1 MFYYIEISQHT
12 LSQNG
17 LIAIGDTRHAAHDAQ
32 HVVVNRVD
40 ADLGSVGSRNRGGRE
55 NKLEHSVVNAREV
68 ARPGRLVL
76 FGPQGEGIDV
86 DASVRGT
93 RVVLERLDDI
103 KVRSLTLGEA
113 ILSVELEL
121 GRDDGVLSPAV
132 HVKSR
137 LGEDE
142 GAGIGEARGNS
153 KSASLKSTG
162 RATRPR
168 ARGRRGK
175 VNTSS
180 LLEQTS
186 GVNEGA
192 RRGTNT
198 VLGAEGVDRVR
209 EGINGVS
216 VVEGLG
222 AEGLVEGVSG
232 NQRRAVVNVGIRLHD
247 PDKLLAR
254 VVEVELDLVGGGSNG
269 LVSSELEL
277 LEQVLV
283 GVLRHLPALISV
295 KEDVV
300 NVEGGGNKG
309 LLVGSGN
316 RDSSAVGG
324 NAVDRPEALADGAEI
339 KVDLDL
345 VVLKGNQGEGKS
357 RVPAEPEL
365 EGHVEGGLR
374 EGVAGSANLGGRARG
389 SAGARNTGEGGVR
402 DVGELGGVS
411 NHLEVP
417 TLLLGGERN
426 LVPDVHPVSVLAINA
441 LSADLNLN
449 LGDELLADEVHPAG
463 IDALGARRVL
473 HGLVDL
479 GEGDLEVGAVGK
491 ISVAGDRARHA
502 ASEVSLSGEGLLDGL
517 HREVGVAPVR
527 DLPEGDLRGACQED
541 VLRAVSYKLH
551 KCSAHVFIIVYV
563 KIIIWET
570 NYLIGNFLKFSHPAS
585 YFCL

>member
-1 MFYYIEISQHT
+1 MFYYFEISQHT
-12 LSQNG
+12 LSRND
-17 LIAIGDTRHAAHDAQ
+17 LIAVGYARHAAHHAQ
-32 HVVVNRVD
+32 HVVIDSVD
-40 ADLGSVGSRNRGGRE
+40 TDLGSVGSRNRGGRE

-76 FGPQGEGIDV
+76 LGPQGEGIDV

-121 GRDDGVLSPAV
+121 GRNDGVLSPAV
-132 HVKSR
+132 HVKGR

-142 GAGIGEARGNS
+142 GAGIGEA
-153 KSASLKSTG
+153 SAHSITTSLKAAG
-162 RATRPR
+162 RAANGGPR
-168 ARGRRGK
+168 SRNGRGD
-175 VNTSS
+175 VNASS
-180 LLEQTS
+180 LLEKTS
-186 GVNEGA
+186 RVDEGRVGA
-192 RRGTNT
+192 NT
-198 VLGAEGVDRVR
+198 VLGAESMDRVR
-209 EGINGVS
+209 EGINGIS

-254 VVEVELDLVGGGSNG
+254 VVEVELDLVGGGSNR

-309 LLVGSGN
+309 LLVRSGN
-316 RDSSAVGG
+316 RDGSSVGTD
-324 NAVDRPEALADGAEI
+324 AVDGPEALADGAEI

-345 VVLKGNQGEGKS
+345 VVLEGNQGEGKS

-365 EGHVEGGLR
+365 KGHVEGGLR

-402 DVGELGGVS
+402 DVRKLSGVS

-417 TLLLGGERN
+417 TLLLGGERD

-463 IDALGARRVL
+463 INGCSHR
-473 HGLVDL
+473 LVDL

-527 DLPEGDLRGACQED
+527 DLPEGDLRGAGQED

-570 NYLIGNFLKFSHPAS
+570 NYLIGNFLKFSHPTS
-585 YFCL
+585 YFCQ

>member
-1 MFYYIEISQHT
+1 M
-12 LSQNG
+12 L
-17 LIAIGDTRHAAHDAQ
+17 L
-32 HVVVNRVD
+32 
-40 ADLGSVGSRNRGGRE
+40 
-55 NKLEHSVVNAREV
+55 
-68 ARPGRLVL
+68 
-76 FGPQGEGIDV
+76 GPQGEGVHV
-86 DASVRGT
+86 DASVRRT
-93 RVVLERLDDI
+93 RVVLEGLDDI
-103 KVRSLTLGEA
+103 KVGSLTLGEA

-121 GRDDGVLSPAV
+121 GRDDRVLSPAV
-132 HVKSR
+132 HVKGGLS
-137 LGEDE
+137 EHE
-142 GAGIGEARGNS
+142 GAGIGETRGDAAA
-153 KSASLKSTG
+153 ASLKSETTTSG
-162 RATRPR
+162 GASANRPHVS
-168 ARGRRGK
+168 AGGDSGSIK
-175 VNTSS
+175 GSG

-186 GVNEGA
+186 RVDEA
-192 RRGTNT
+192 SSATNSIRA
-198 VLGAEGVDRVR
+198 AEGMDGIR

-222 AEGLVEGVSG
+222 AEGLVEGVAG
-232 NQRRAVVNVGIRLHD
+232 NQRRAVVNVGVGLND

-254 VVEVELDLVGGGSNG
+254 VVEVELDLVGGGPNG

-300 NVEGGGNKG
+300 NVERRGNKG
-309 LLVGSGN
+309 LLVRRGN
-316 RDSSAVGG
+316 RDRSGG
-324 NAVDRPEALADGAEI
+324 GADAVDRPEALANRAKI

-345 VVLKGNQGEGKS
+345 VVLESNQGEGKS
-357 RVPAEPEL
+357 GVPAEPEL
-365 EGHVEGGLR
+365 EGHVERGLR

-389 SAGARNTGEGGVR
+389 SAGARNSGEGGVR

-417 TLLLGGERN
+417 TLLLGGERD

-463 IDALGARRVL
+463 IDALGAGSVL
-473 HGLVDL
+473 HALVNL
-479 GEGDLEVGAVGK
+479 GEGDLEVGAVSK

-563 KIIIWET
+563 KIIFWKT
-570 NYLIGNFLKFSHPAS
+570 N
-585 YFCL
+585 

>member
-1 MFYYIEISQHT
+1 M
-12 LSQNG
+12 L
-17 LIAIGDTRHAAHDAQ
+17 L
-32 HVVVNRVD
+32 
-40 ADLGSVGSRNRGGRE
+40 
-55 NKLEHSVVNAREV
+55 
-68 ARPGRLVL
+68 
-76 FGPQGEGIDV
+76 GPQGEGIDV
-86 DASVRGT
+86 DASVRRT
-93 RVVLERLDDI
+93 RVVLEGLDDI
-103 KVRSLTLGEA
+103 KVGSLTLGEA

-121 GRDDGVLSPAV
+121 SRDDGVLSPAV
-132 HVKSR
+132 HVKGR

-142 GAGIGEARGNS
+142 GSGIGEAGRDAS
-153 KSASLKSTG
+153 SASLKSG
-162 RATRPR
+162 SIAAGTRELRPHSS
-168 ARGRRGK
+168 RGGGGEIK
-175 VNTSS
+175 ASS

-186 GVNEGA
+186 GVDEGT
-192 RRGTNT
+192 RGSTD
-198 VLGAEGVDRVR
+198 GIRAAEGVDRVR

-232 NQRRAVVNVGIRLHD
+232 NQRRAVVNVGIRLND
-247 PDKLLAR
+247 PEKLLAR
-254 VVEVELDLVGGGSNG
+254 VVEVELDLVGGGPNG

-300 NVEGGGNKG
+300 NVEGGRNKG
-309 LLVGSGN
+309 LLVGRGD
-316 RDSSAVGG
+316 RHRAGRG
-324 NAVDRPEALADGAEI
+324 VDGVNRPEALADGAEI

-345 VVLKGNQGEGKS
+345 VVLEGNQGEGKS

-374 EGVAGSANLGGRARG
+374 EGVAGSANLGGRTSG
-389 SAGARNTGEGGVR
+389 SAGALNAGEGGVR
-402 DVGELGGVS
+402 DVGELRGVS

-463 IDALGARRVL
+463 IDALGASRVL

-479 GEGDLEVGAVGK
+479 GEGHLEVGAVGK
-491 ISVAGDRARHA
+491 ISVAGDRARHT

-527 DLPEGDLRGACQED
+527 DLPEGDLRGAGQED

-563 KIIIWET
+563 KIIIWE
-570 NYLIGNFLKFSHPAS
+570 NNEFNF
-585 YFCL
+585 

>member
-1 MFYYIEISQHT
+1 M
-12 LSQNG
+12 L
-17 LIAIGDTRHAAHDAQ
+17 L
-32 HVVVNRVD
+32 
-40 ADLGSVGSRNRGGRE
+40 
-55 NKLEHSVVNAREV
+55 
-68 ARPGRLVL
+68 
-76 FGPQGEGIDV
+76 GPQGEGIDV

-132 HVKSR
+132 HVKGR

-142 GAGIGEARGNS
+142 GAGIGEASRDAG
-153 KSASLKSTG
+153 SASLKSKSRT
-162 RATRPR
+162 ASTRELRPHSS
-168 ARGRRGK
+168 RGGGGE
-175 VNTSS
+175 VNTSG

-186 GVNEGA
+186 GVDERSRA
-192 RRGTNT
+192 RDGIRA
-198 VLGAEGVDRVR
+198 AEGMDGIR

-232 NQRRAVVNVGIRLHD
+232 NQRRAVVNVGIRLND
-247 PDKLLAR
+247 PEKLLAR

-269 LVSSELEL
+269 LVSGELEL

-300 NVEGGGNKG
+300 NVEGGRNKG
-309 LLVGSGN
+309 LLVGRGD
-316 RDSSAVGG
+316 RHRARRG
-324 NAVDRPEALADGAEI
+324 VDGVNRPEALADGAEI

-365 EGHVEGGLR
+365 EGHVERGLR

-389 SAGARNTGEGGVR
+389 SAGSLNAGEGGVR

-417 TLLLGGERN
+417 TLLLGGERD

-463 IDALGARRVL
+463 INALGARRVL
-473 HGLVDL
+473 HGLVNL
-479 GEGDLEVGAVGK
+479 GEGDLEVGAVSK

-563 KIIIWET
+563 KIIIWEI

-585 YFCL
+585 CFCQ

>member
-1 MFYYIEISQHT
+1 M
-12 LSQNG
+12 
-17 LIAIGDTRHAAHDAQ
+17 
-32 HVVVNRVD
+32 
-40 ADLGSVGSRNRGGRE
+40 
-55 NKLEHSVVNAREV
+55 
-68 ARPGRLVL
+68 L
-76 FGPQGEGIDV
+76 FGPQGKGVHV
-86 DASVRGT
+86 DASVRRT
-93 RVVLERLDDI
+93 RVVLEGLDDI
-103 KVRSLTLGEA
+103 KVGSLTLGEA

-121 GRDDGVLSPAV
+121 GRDDRVLSPAV
-132 HVKSR
+132 HVKRR

-142 GAGIGEARGNS
+142 GAGIGEA
-153 KSASLKSTG
+153 SAHSGSTSLKAAG
-162 RATRPR
+162 RGTSVRPR
-168 ARGRRGK
+168 SRNGRGDVK
-175 VNTSS
+175 ASS

-186 GVNEGA
+186 GVNEGRIGGA
-192 RRGTNT
+192 ERIRA
-198 VLGAEGVDRVR
+198 AEGVDRVR
-209 EGINGVS
+209 EGINRVS

-232 NQRRAVVNVGIRLHD
+232 NQRRAVVNVGIRLND

-254 VVEVELDLVGGGSNG
+254 VVEVELDLVGGGPNG

-300 NVEGGGNKG
+300 NVERRGNKG
-309 LLVGSGN
+309 LLVRRGN
-316 RDSSAVGG
+316 RDGSGVGA
-324 NAVDRPEALADGAEI
+324 NAVDGPEALADGAEI

-345 VVLKGNQGEGKS
+345 VVLEGNQGEGKS

-365 EGHVEGGLR
+365 EGHVERGLR
-374 EGVAGSANLGGRARG
+374 KGVAGSANLGGRARG
-389 SAGARNTGEGGVR
+389 SAGARNTGEGRVR

-411 NHLEVP
+411 NHLEVS
-417 TLLLGGERN
+417 TLLLGGERD

-463 IDALGARRVL
+463 INGSGSTGSHR
-473 HGLVDL
+473 LVDL
-479 GEGDLEVGAVGK
+479 GEGDLEVGAVSK

-570 NYLIGNFLKFSHPAS
+570 NDLIGNSLKFSHPTS
-585 YFCL
+585 YFCQ

>member
-1 MFYYIEISQHT
+1 MFYYIEISQHN
-12 LSQNG
+12 LSRNG
-17 LIAIGDTRHAAHDAQ
+17 LIAIGDTRHAAHDTQ
-32 HVVVNRVD
+32 HVVVNRID
-40 ADLGSVGSRNRGGRE
+40 TDLGSVGSRNRGGRE
-55 NKLEHSVVNAREV
+55 HKLEHSVVNAREV
-68 ARPGRLVL
+68 ARPARLVL
-76 FGPQGEGIDV
+76 FGPQGKGIHV
-86 DASVRGT
+86 DSRVRRT

-103 KVRSLTLGEA
+103 EVGSLALGET

-121 GRDDGVLSPAV
+121 GCDDRVLSPAV
-132 HVKSR
+132 HVKGR

-142 GAGIGEARGNS
+142 GAGIRETRAD
-153 KSASLKSTG
+153 ATATSLKPESTASGGACANSPHSSTG
-162 RATRPR
+162 GGSGNISA
-168 ARGRRGK
+168 
-175 VNTSS
+175 SS

-186 GVNEGA
+186 GVDEGT
-192 RRGTNT
+192 RGSTD
-198 VLGAEGVDRVR
+198 GIRAAESMDRVR
-209 EGINGVS
+209 EGINRVS

-222 AEGLVEGVSG
+222 SEGLVEGVSG
-232 NQRRAVVNVGIRLHD
+232 NQRRAVVDVGIRLND
-247 PDKLLAR
+247 PDKLLAG

-277 LEQVLV
+277 FEEVLV

-295 KEDVV
+295 EEDVV

-309 LLVGSGN
+309 LLVRGGN
-316 RDSSAVGG
+316 RDSSGRSA
-324 NAVDRPEALADGAEI
+324 NAVYGPEALADGAEI

-345 VVLKGNQGEGKS
+345 VVLEGNQGEGKS

-365 EGHVEGGLR
+365 EGHVERGLR

-389 SAGARNTGEGGVR
+389 SAGALNAGEGRVR
-402 DVGELGGVS
+402 DVGELSGVS

-417 TLLLGGERN
+417 TLLLGGERD
-426 LVPDVHPVSVLAINA
+426 LVPDVHPVSVLAIDA

-463 IDALGARRVL
+463 INSLGASGVL
-473 HGLVDL
+473 HGLIDL
-479 GEGDLEVGAVGK
+479 GEGHLEVGAVSK

-527 DLPEGDLRGACQED
+527 HLPEGDLGGTSEEN

-563 KIIIWET
+563 KIIIWKT
-570 NYLIGNFLKFSHPAS
+570 NNLIVIIS
-585 YFCL
+585 